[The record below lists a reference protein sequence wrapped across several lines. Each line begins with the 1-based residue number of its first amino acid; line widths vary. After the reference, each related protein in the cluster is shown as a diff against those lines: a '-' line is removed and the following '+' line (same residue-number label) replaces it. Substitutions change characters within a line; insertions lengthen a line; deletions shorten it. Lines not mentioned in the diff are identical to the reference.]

1 MRILRCVKGSAV
13 TDLASCCVLNHVF
26 YSLVEHPL
34 QQHTSTPE
42 KGEGV
47 EGREEES
54 QNTYD
59 LLLVCLTH
67 CCKDVGSHLPR
78 QRLVFAASCCR
89 GRSS

>member
-1 MRILRCVKGSAV
+1 M

-26 YSLVEHPL
+26 YSLVEHPF

-47 EGREEES
+47 GEREKKVKI
-54 QNTYD
+54 TYD
-59 LLLVCLTH
+59 LFLVYLTH